1 MKRFIITESE
11 KNNIREMYGMLKEQT
26 IPKKPTIK
34 TTKKL
39 EGVTLS
45 DGVTYRSP
53 KIKNEQDLY
62 NFILVSNSPLK
73 EFVSNVVG
81 TGRAFAYPVESKNL
95 EISDEANNKL
105 RGLMLYRS
113 IGEFLRVHAITGKT
127 VPMTLKQLQDTIAE
141 LSKIPN
147 IAVHFKYSPSF
158 LTLLFYSNSGISGD
172 AKTIQSYYQNLLK
185 QKLG

>member
-1 MKRFIITESE
+1 MKRFVITESE
-11 KNNIREMYGMLKEQT
+11 ENNIREMYGMLKEQT

-34 TTKKL
+34 TPKKL

-45 DGVTYRSP
+45 DGVTYRLP
-53 KIKNEQDLY
+53 KIKNEQDLS

-81 TGRAFAYPVESKNL
+81 AGRASEYPVESKNL
-95 EISDEANNKL
+95 EISNEAHSKL

-113 IGEFLRVHAITGKT
+113 IGEFLRVHAITGRT
-127 VPMTLKQLQDTIAE
+127 EPLTLKQLEELIAV
-141 LSKIPN
+141 LSKNPKN
-147 IAVHFKYSPSF
+147 ANVFTYSPSF
-158 LTLLFYSNSGISGD
+158 LTSLFNQNSGISGD
-172 AKTIQSYYQNLLK
+172 ARTIQSYYQNLLK